1 MTIRNVNHLRTALV
15 MAPLTQVMPREPVTY
30 PIYAIGSNTR
40 NALIAILDRVE
51 LAHRLL
57 DERVT
62 AGSAGDAWT
71 VVASQAL
78 AELDEFIVGNN
89 E

>member
-1 MTIRNVNHLRTALV
+1 MGIRNVNHLRTALV
-15 MAPLTQVMPREPVTY
+15 QAPLTEGGVTY
-30 PIYAIGSNTR
+30 PVYAIGSNTR
-40 NALIAILDRVE
+40 NALISILDRVE

-78 AELDEFIVGNN
+78 AELDEFMGVNN
-89 E
+89 D

>member
-1 MTIRNVNHLRTALV
+1 MSIRNVNHLRTALV
-15 MAPLTQVMPREPVTY
+15 MAPLTEGGVTY

-62 AGSAGDAWT
+62 AGSAGDSWV